1 MKKEIHPTWYNDAK
15 VSCACGNSF
24 VTGATVPEIKVEVCS
39 NCHSFYTGNQKL
51 IDTTGRVNRF
61 ESRVAKSQA
70 IKAARTKKTAPKE
83 TQEAVTAQ

>member
-1 MKKEIHPTWYNDAK
+1 MKKEIHPKWYNDAK
-15 VSCACGNSF
+15 VSCTCGNTF
-24 VTGATVPEIKVEVCS
+24 TTGATVPEIRVEVCS

-70 IKAARTKKTAPKE
+70 LKDARSKKATTKKEK
-83 TQEAVTAQ
+83 EAVAAQ

>member
-1 MKKEIHPTWYNDAK
+1 MKKEIHPKWYNDAK
-15 VSCACGNSF
+15 VSCTCGNTF
-24 VTGATVPEIKVEVCS
+24 TTGATVPEIRVEVCS

-70 IKAARTKKTAPKE
+70 LKDARSKKATAKKEK
-83 TQEAVTAQ
+83 EAVTAQ